1 MVSQRTIEL
10 EGSKV
15 HEYSFGD
22 LVDYRGQPLAN
33 RNGVPNSPQKILL
46 GTGLSVWAGQIQ
58 EEYLEDFRPWS
69 KAVRIL
75 REMEDDAIIGALYEA
90 IRTPLLDAQFTVKPA
105 SNSSK
110 DVEAAEFV
118 QQNTIDAFAFDWLE
132 HVDDMIEFLPYG
144 WAIAEKVMK
153 RGPNGRMWLHDLTP
167 IGQETLYRWGQ
178 PGADGRVTHFQQTI
192 TTEPYK
198 PSIRTAPMTK
208 LIHMA
213 FRPRKRNPMGRSLS
227 RSVYRPWYFKRNL
240 EAMEAIGAE
249 RDIGNVPVVEL
260 GEGVFTTADMDSLKS
275 ALRNLRVDETMYLIV
290 PNGAKVSAFGAGG
303 KVYDLRSIIRD
314 YGHIIRQRFFVDFI
328 ALGAEQ
334 VGTQALAKEIS
345 GFFSLALGSI
355 QQYMLR
361 SWNRQLVPYLLYFN
375 IDKFDGITGFPQ
387 IQWAKP
393 GKLNVQSLAQ
403 AVSTLL
409 ASEAIHWNP
418 ELETHLRKAFELPP
432 IDEKEAEAEKEKRE
446 KIGMMT
452 QNGEPLNGKSPA
464 AAKNGNSAA
473 KNGAKPTG
481 AYKPKKD
488 SPGDKPTKSATA
500 SGRSTA

>member
-1 MVSQRTIEL
+1 MVQQLTLDID
-10 EGSKV
+10 GSTV

-22 LVDYRGQPLAN
+22 LVDYKGQPLSN
-33 RNGVPNSPQKILL
+33 RSNTPGNPQKILL
-46 GTGLSVWAGQIQ
+46 GTGLSVWSGQIQ
-58 EEYLEDFRPWS
+58 EEYLDDFRPWS
-69 KAVRIL
+69 KAVRVL

-90 IRTPLLDAQFTVKPA
+90 IRTPLLDAQFTIKPA
-105 SNSSK
+105 GNSSK
-110 DVEAAEFV
+110 DIAAAEFL
-118 QQNTIDAFAFDWLE
+118 QQNTIDAYAFDWLE
-132 HVDDMIEFLPYG
+132 HVDDMLEFLPYG

-153 RGPNGRMWLHDLTP
+153 KMPNGEMWLHDLTP

-178 PGADGRVTHFQQTI
+178 PGPDGRVTHFQQTV
-192 TTEPYK
+192 TTEPYR

-208 LIHMA
+208 LIHMS

-303 KVYDLRSIIRD
+303 KVYNLREIIRD

-375 IDKFDGITGFPQ
+375 LEKFDGISGFPQ

-418 ELETHLRKAFELPP
+418 ELETHLRQAFELPP
-432 IDEKEAEAEKEKRE
+432 IDEKEAQAEKDKIEKM
-446 KIGMMT
+446 GQLT
-452 QNGEPLNGKSPA
+452 QNGEPLNGQSPSTGKPDGNNSQPK
-464 AAKNGNSAA
+464 AKP
-473 KNGAKPTG
+473 KPTG
-481 AYKPKKD
+481 AYRPKRG
-488 SPGDKPTKSATA
+488 SPGDKPTKSPVE
-500 SGRSTA
+500 SG